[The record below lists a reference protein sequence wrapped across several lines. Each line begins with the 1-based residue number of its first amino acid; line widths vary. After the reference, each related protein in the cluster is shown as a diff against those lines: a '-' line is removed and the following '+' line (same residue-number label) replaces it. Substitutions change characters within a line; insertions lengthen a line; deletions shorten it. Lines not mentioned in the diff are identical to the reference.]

1 MLVKAYGKGLS
12 HDNVDDAPRNLVGVS
27 PYTRGPSPDTCNPLQ
42 TFVHMLATMLLRNHE
57 KVAVWVQN
65 GVVLTIRDLASRGA
79 PSPMLFLSVLHVG
92 SELIPT
98 IRHSTFCNPYTTFS
112 DFHKC
117 RWARTRPKF
126 ARAPHES
133 AKRHALDRN
142 VMP

>member
-27 PYTRGPSPDTCNPLQ
+27 PYTRGPSPDTCNPFQ
-42 TFVHMLATMLLRNHE
+42 TFVHMLKTMLLRNPE
-57 KVAVWVQN
+57 KVAVWVQRS
-65 GVVLTIRDLASRGA
+65 VVLTVRSLASRGA
-79 PSPMLFLSVLHVG
+79 PSPKLSPSVLHFG
-92 SELIPT
+92 SGLIPT

-112 DFHKC
+112 DFHTC
-117 RWARTRPKF
+117 RWSRTRPKF

-133 AKRHALDRN
+133 ARRHALDRS